1 MAKYEKQNF
10 ADGQVLYAAQLE
22 KIEDAIID
30 AQSATIE
37 IDRSLTY
44 SGKAADAATVGIRL
58 KELENSIGQSESTT
72 DISLP
77 NYWLNLFNKR
87 IPCVRKALMNAG
99 WNKSSFLW
107 YHDSHW
113 QGNSRRSPQLL
124 THLNKKVPIN
134 KTNYGGDITLDELK
148 ELEKLDYLWDWRTM
162 IRNIP
167 NHHSVPGNHDDCNE
181 TESNGQWWSLQDVY
195 AYLLGPEETPWV
207 QQGNGLYY
215 YIDNNAEHTRY
226 IYLDTAT
233 SLGTIG
239 NTSTNQQLS
248 WLQSTLKNT
257 PENWHIVAI
266 AHIWKNYRSV
276 TVDGINYYYT
286 DKDWSSDANKWY
298 GQKALQEFGL
308 YNARED
314 DYVNC
319 KAKVEFCIGGHT
331 HWDADYVYEYNQI
344 KIPVILTT
352 SDALSHR
359 FPLEETDDTMDD
371 YGATVWTGN
380 LDRETANALGT
391 VNEAAVDAI
400 IADYDNNYVSIIRFG
415 RGTSRKVWLDCREPI
430 HELIEDI
437 EVDELPDSNYL
448 NLLATVGYTKNS
460 YVSTSNN
467 GILKNNNHHDTTG
480 LIKVKPGDNI
490 YFANLDFYHP
500 TDEAAVEWDKVG
512 IYCYDEQQN
521 LVSSNFFA
529 RGTNEMPESW
539 QPKLGYDGDI
549 AQFTLPTMEKSYSYI
564 RITACEIRDISVIT
578 LNEWLELDGT
588 TPPPEIDPEEPDSDN
603 TENDSNDY
611 TRVAL
616 IGKFHNLIKTA
627 ISDNTSGYVNNQV
640 ITDTGDIVSIS
651 NWDTTG
657 YISVKKGDIVRL
669 HAVQFT
675 APTTYAGTNYAR
687 IWLMNSNKEIITSS
701 PLLTRGT
708 TGGEWTLQVTTD
720 NTNINDIVQFT
731 IPTGSTYENV
741 AYMRIVAKD
750 IRGDSIITVNQIIDI
765 ADDIVEDY
773 SSVAPADST
782 NVLRTAYSSL
792 KDFTYDLSTDM
803 WNPPAN
809 VEYLNNNWGYVQNKR
824 RSSSAAN
831 VNIADS
837 LTSSSGEGWDATGVF
852 LARMGTIVKLENIIF
867 NDMLNPNASV
877 RRGAFMWGDNR
888 YLDEVFPGD
897 TDWKDNCTTLG
908 ALTGGGYNILEDTNS
923 SYPNPMNIKVNY
935 TPIFDEYGDLVQF
948 TMPRSISSN
957 NYFIALVADRITKDS
972 KITTK
977 TIKDEFPDGYPDRG
991 LLSKAYYYKI
1001 TGNTNSDSPERGA
1014 ERGFNAG
1021 RGYVNNA
1028 ICKIVGNPGEAG
1040 YLNYDL
1046 YMPGWSVT
1054 GYLPVT
1060 AGTAATL
1067 ALNNI
1072 KVLDT
1077 TKTNHAAIY
1086 LFDAN
1091 FNHIHTETLTEA
1103 KVGNFIAAVENND
1116 ITKLTYPVA
1125 TYSNVAYIRIAAAD
1139 INPNSTITLE

>member
-58 KELENSIGQSESTT
+58 KELENSIGQSENTT
-72 DISLP
+72 DIFLP

-113 QGNSRRSPQLL
+113 QSNSRRSPQLL
-124 THLNKKVPIN
+124 KYLGKKVPIN
-134 KTNYGGDITLDELK
+134 KTNFGGDITEFETK

-162 IRNIP
+162 IRDIP
-167 NHHSVPGNHDDCNE
+167 NHHSVPGNHDDCNAE
-181 TESNGQWWSLQDVY
+181 EADGIWWSQKDIY
-195 AYLLGPEETPWV
+195 SYLIGPEETPLL
-207 QQGNGLYY
+207 QQGEGLYY

-233 SLGTIG
+233 KFG
-239 NTSTNQQLS
+239 NILNNEKQKN
-248 WLQSTLKNT
+248 WLKNT
-257 PENWHIVAI
+257 LLTTPNNWHIVAVG
-266 AHIWKNYRSV
+266 HIWLTYGNQDNK
-276 TVDGINYYYT
+276 YY
-286 DKDWSSDANKWY
+286 ANNTWP
-298 GQKALQEFGL
+298 GGAGFALEQFAL
-308 YNARED
+308 YNGRKSNYTA
-314 DYVNC
+314 C
-319 KAKVEFCIGGHT
+319 TGKVEFCIGGHT
-331 HWDADYVYEYNQI
+331 HWDADYIYEYENI
-344 KIPVILTT
+344 KIPIILTT
-352 SDALSHR
+352 SDAMSHR
-359 FPLEETDDTMDD
+359 KVLEETDSTMKD
-371 YGATVWTGN
+371 YATTVWEIGLN
-380 LDRETANALGT
+380 KESANALGT

-430 HELIEDI
+430 HELIEDT

-448 NLLATVGYTKNS
+448 NLLTTVGYTKNS
-460 YVSTSNN
+460 YVSTSSN

-500 TDEAAVEWDKVG
+500 VDEAVEWDKVG

-640 ITDTGDIVSIS
+640 ITDTGDIVSIN
-651 NWDTTG
+651 NWDITG

-731 IPTGSTYENV
+731 IPTDSTYENV